1 MEAVLNK
8 PFNAAQ
14 IELMQLLPDDLEE
27 EELIELR
34 KMLVAFQFRLAEERA
49 ERVSQSKNDCTEKH
63 SGTSRIVNP
72 DSPMVKGL
80 VKMLQHKKL
89 REQFW
94 LGEITFDAFNKQLLE
109 LGIPKQY
116 EHPSAV

>member
-14 IELMQLLPDDLEE
+14 IELMRLLEDDLEE
-27 EELIELR
+27 MELAELR
-34 KMLVAFQFRLAEERA
+34 KMLVAFRLRLDEERA
-49 ERVSQSKNDCTEKH
+49 ERMAETKWTVEHCR
-63 SGTSRIVNP
+63 TSRTINP
-72 DSPMVKGL
+72 ENPMAKGII
-80 VKMLQHKKL
+80 KMLQHKKL

-94 LGEITFDAFNKQLLE
+94 LGEITFDALNKQLLE

-116 EHPSAV
+116 EHPTAV